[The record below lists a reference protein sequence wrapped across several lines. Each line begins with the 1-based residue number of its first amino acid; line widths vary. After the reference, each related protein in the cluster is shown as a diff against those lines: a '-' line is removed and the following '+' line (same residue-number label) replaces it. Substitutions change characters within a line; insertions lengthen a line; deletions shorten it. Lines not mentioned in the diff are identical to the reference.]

1 MTKATGLLQAGAMS
15 RLIQP
20 VVQYLRDTR
29 AELRK
34 VTWPTRQ
41 EAWNLTLIVLAA
53 TAGMAAILGLADFA
67 FAEVM
72 KQLILGSWV
81 GYVSALAVVAAG
93 VLAWYLIQRE

>member
-1 MTKATGLLQAGAMS
+1 MAKATGLLQTRAMS

-20 VVQYLRDTR
+20 VVHYLRDTR

-41 EAWNLTLIVLAA
+41 EAWHLTLIVLGA
-53 TAGMAAILGLADFA
+53 TAGMAVILGLADFA

-72 KQLILGSWV
+72 KQLVLGSWI
-81 GYVSALAVVAAG
+81 GYVAALVVVAIG